1 MKTLHLSCSC
11 GGMCGTSLKLEDDKE
26 NLKNIYLSVKNEK
39 YELASFVSLDRE
51 SALEIV
57 KYIKSKYKGIE

>member
-1 MKTLHLSCSC
+1 MKSLLLECGC
-11 GGMCGTSLKLEDDKE
+11 GGLCHTTLKLETDAE
-26 NLKNIYLSVKNEK
+26 NPKNLYLAIKNEK

-57 KYIKSKYKGIE
+57 KFIKSKYKGIE